1 MIPGIQEI
9 KSLAIKYSKK
19 QLANMA
25 QTGLIDPQKAVMAGM
40 MRDRIAKEDMQP
52 PSTTVA
58 QDVLGMGPQ
67 AQPQMGMQPP
77 PQMGQM
83 PQGQP
88 QPQMPPQMGAPMEQ
102 PPVMAASG
110 GLTDLPVEVQDYAGG
125 GIVAFDDGGKVPG
138 LFESGFQFPEE
149 SFIGK
154 FQRNTLP
161 FQESPAMR
169 NNAELQRIERR
180 LAEPNLP
187 AREQQRLKTAQNV
200 LIGLTSPSYPS
211 EGSRGAATFTPATA
225 PTTGP
230 STFAPTIASDTL
242 PDAPPVVPPRQPRG
256 PAAPGSI
263 STGPS
268 LQAPTFKPFD
278 PNMIKLEG
286 ATLSKPKVDDI
297 KDIRATRRAAEK
309 EEGVDP
315 ELYGS
320 MIKGVEDKKGK
331 LEGKKGEAAGQA
343 LMMAGLGLIGARRGE
358 EFQALG
364 ASGQKA
370 LAAYKDDMKDLRNA
384 SEKYDERMEALRI
397 ADQQAKKTN
406 SAADI
411 SKREAQ
417 EARAQAAE
425 LEVFKAQNELTRT
438 GAQVSA
444 NVYGTQTQAET
455 SIRTAE
461 LSSRTQKEIAN
472 LNAATQRYV
481 AGRPPAEIQAIDVIA
496 QRTGKPFDQAMKD
509 FYQARA
515 GARNMYT
522 REDAM
527 KDARKNLENLG
538 IVNPTEA
545 RMQEEI
551 NKQMRIYGG
560 GGGGGGT
567 LQPGAGGTFNYV
579 PSGQ

>member
-9 KSLAIKYSKK
+9 KALAIKYSKK

-25 QTGLIDPQKAVMAGM
+25 QMRLIDPQKAVLAGM

-67 AQPQMGMQPP
+67 AQPQMGMQP
-77 PQMGQM
+77 QMA
-83 PQGQP
+83 QGQP

-110 GLTDLPVEVQDYAGG
+110 GLTNLPVDVQDYAGG
-125 GIVAFDDGGKVPG
+125 GIVAFDDGGAVPG
-138 LFESGFQFPEE
+138 YAGEDGSLVYGGSFEDLPVATPKRELAGSASEFFTQTIPSLFSSGNMRADPKTGEPITFGEYLRRQEAERSAIALPEARRIVE
-149 SFIGK
+149 
-154 FQRNTLP
+154 NV
-161 FQESPAMR
+161 A
-169 NNAELQRIERR
+169 NNRPPLAPSTQADVRR
-180 LAEPNLP
+180 VDNEIA
-187 AREQQRLKTAQNV
+187 
-200 LIGLTSPSYPS
+200 
-211 EGSRGAATFTPATA
+211 A
-225 PTTGP
+225 PTTQRDRA
-230 STFAPTIASDTL
+230 APAT
-242 PDAPPVVPPRQPRG
+242 RG

-263 STGPS
+263 STAPT

-278 PNMIKLEG
+278 PNMIKLKG
-286 ATLSKPKVDDI
+286 ATLDEPRVDEL

-315 ELYGS
+315 ELYS
-320 MIKGVEDKKGK
+320 NLIKGVEEKKGK
-331 LEGKKGEAAGQA
+331 LKDKKGEAAGQA

-370 LAAYKDDMKDLRNA
+370 LTAYKDDMKDLRNA
-384 SEKYDERMEALRI
+384 SEKYDERMEALRL

-411 SKREAQ
+411 AKRESQ
-417 EARAQAAE
+417 EARAQAAK
-425 LEVFKAQNELTRT
+425 LEMFRAKNELTKT
-438 GAQVSA
+438 GAMISS
-444 NVYGTQTQAET
+444 QTRGQDITAET
-455 SIRTAE
+455 QMYTAE

-472 LNAATQRYV
+472 LNAATQKFI
-481 AGRPPAEIQAIDVIA
+481 ASRPPAEIQAIEYTA
-496 QRTGKPFDQAMKD
+496 NKTNKPFEQAMKD
-509 FYQARA
+509 FYQARG

-522 REDAM
+522 REEAM
-527 KDARKNLENLG
+527 KDARKNLENRA
-538 IVNPTEA
+538 IINPTEA
-545 RMQEEI
+545 QVQEEI
-551 NKQMRIYGG
+551 NKLMRIYGG
-560 GGGGGGT
+560 VGGGGGT
-567 LQPGAGGTFNYV
+567 LQPGAGGTYNYI

>member
-9 KSLAIKYSKK
+9 KALAIKYSKK

-67 AQPQMGMQPP
+67 AQPQMGMQP
-77 PQMGQM
+77 QMGQ

-88 QPQMPPQMGAPMEQ
+88 QPQMPPPQMGAPMGQ

-110 GLTDLPVEVQDYAGG
+110 GLTDLPVDVQDYAGG

-180 LAEPNLP
+180 LAEPNLSE
-187 AREQQRLKTAQNV
+187 RERQRLKTAQNV
-200 LIGLTSPSYPS
+200 LIGATSPTYPS
-211 EGSRGAATFTPATA
+211 EGSRGAATFIPATA

-242 PDAPPVVPPRQPRG
+242 PPDAPTARRERTG
-256 PAAPGSI
+256 PAPSGPAP
-263 STGPS
+263 TGKS
-268 LQAPTFKPFD
+268 MILEAPTFKPYD
-278 PNMIKLEG
+278 MNAVKLKG
-286 ATLSKPKVDDI
+286 ASMDMPTVDEL

-315 ELYGS
+315 ELYNK
-320 MIKGVEDKKGK
+320 MIKGVEEKKGK
-331 LEGKKGEAAGQA
+331 LEGRKGEAAGQA

-370 LAAYKDDMKDLRNA
+370 LTAYKDDMKDLRNA

-411 SKREAQ
+411 AKRDAQ
-417 EARAQAAE
+417 EARAQAAR
-425 LEVFKAQNELTRT
+425 LEMFKAENELAKT

-444 NVYGTQTQAET
+444 TVHATESKRDVDLFQTRQSATTAQEQLKMEKYKADLSARVQGAYTNAVRQGALDERRARTLIEAADSFIKNNVNTPAYLNNPQLLQQDAMAYADKLAGRFMSNTPAARNAPSATP
-455 SIRTAE
+455 SNRPP
-461 LSSRTQKEIAN
+461 LSS
-472 LNAATQRYV
+472 
-481 AGRPPAEIQAIDVIA
+481 
-496 QRTGKPFDQAMKD
+496 F
-509 FYQARA
+509 
-515 GARNMYT
+515 
-522 REDAM
+522 
-527 KDARKNLENLG
+527 
-538 IVNPTEA
+538 
-545 RMQEEI
+545 
-551 NKQMRIYGG
+551 GG
-560 GGGGGGT
+560 
-567 LQPGAGGTFNYV
+567 
-579 PSGQ
+579 